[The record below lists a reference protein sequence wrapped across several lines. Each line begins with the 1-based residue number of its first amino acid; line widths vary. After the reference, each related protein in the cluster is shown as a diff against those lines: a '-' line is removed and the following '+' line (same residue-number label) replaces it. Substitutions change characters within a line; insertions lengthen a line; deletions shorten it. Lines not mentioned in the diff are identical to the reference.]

1 MKNLKISLIILSL
14 MTLLGCA
21 TETPTVD
28 KNMDY
33 VIVRYSCV
41 TEENPDLA
49 ICIEATT
56 QGKINVLGRPLK
68 DIIPGMNY
76 ILGGS
81 MDISDSEVDK
91 IIELSYDESV
101 LRYKASKEASGL
113 ENQYAEVFEIYNSKG
128 ELIQCIEEAGIIHE
142 GLRALA
148 DELYSLPIYNHD
160 FYNRCI
166 QKITDTYDMLK

>member
-1 MKNLKISLIILSL
+1 MKKLKLFLIILSL
-14 MTLLGCA
+14 ITLIGCA
-21 TETPTVD
+21 TETLIVD

-68 DIIPGMNY
+68 NSIPKMDY

-81 MDISDSEVDK
+81 MDISDSEVNK

-101 LRYKASKEASGL
+101 LRYEASKENIGL

-128 ELIQCIEEAGIIHE
+128 ELIQCIEEAGITHE

-148 DELYSLPIYNHD
+148 DELYMLPIYNHD

-166 QKITDTYDMLK
+166 QKILDTYNTLK

>member
-1 MKNLKISLIILSL
+1 MKNLKLFLIILLLITL
-14 MTLLGCA
+14 MGCT
-21 TETPTVD
+21 TETLTVD

-33 VIVRYSCV
+33 VIVRYNCV
-41 TEENPDLA
+41 TEENPYLA

-68 DIIPGMNY
+68 DSIPGMDY

-101 LRYKASKEASGL
+101 LRYKTLKKNNGL

-128 ELIQCIEEAGIIHE
+128 ELIQCIEEAGITHE

-148 DELYSLPIYNHD
+148 DELYMLPIYNHD
-160 FYNRCI
+160 FYSRCT
-166 QKITDTYDMLK
+166 QKILDTYNTLK